1 MLSRALSAMM
11 TWPAGYGRFVSD
23 EVGSTL
29 DVSKDMI
36 STEPAPFW
44 VMAHRQTASRGR
56 RGRAWMMPEGNFA
69 ATLVLRTGDAPAQ
82 IALRS
87 FVMSFALLR
96 ALFDVTGRDDAFS
109 LKWPNDVLLNG
120 GKVAGIL
127 LESGGAGSVAIGVG
141 VNLIA
146 APCQD
151 EVEEG
156 AVRPVSV
163 LAETEAHITPE
174 AFLAVLAGH
183 YARLEQQ
190 FTDFGFE
197 PIRSGWLA
205 HAARLGEVI
214 TARTGRDT
222 RTGTFEDVDQ
232 DGQLVL
238 RGARGVERIA
248 AADVYF

>member
-1 MLSRALSAMM
+1 M
-11 TWPAGYGRFVSD
+11 TAWPSGYGRFVYD
-23 EVGSTL
+23 EVSSTL
-29 DVSKDMI
+29 DVSREL
-36 STEPAPFW
+36 TATQPAPFW
-44 VMAHRQTASRGR
+44 VLARRQTASRGR
-56 RGRAWMMPEGNFA
+56 RGRPWKMPEGNFA
-69 ATLVLRTGDAPAQ
+69 ATLVLQTADAPAQ

-87 FVMSFALLR
+87 FVMSLALLR
-96 ALFDVTGRDDAFS
+96 AFVDVTGRRDAVS

-127 LESGGAGSVAIGVG
+127 LESDGAGTLAIGVG
-141 VNLIA
+141 VNLAA
-146 APCQD
+146 APGQD

-163 LAETEAHITPE
+163 LGETQVHVTPE
-174 AFLAVLAGH
+174 AFLEVLARY
-183 YARLEQQ
+183 YAQLEQQ
-190 FTDFGFE
+190 FTEFGFG
-197 PIRSGWLA
+197 PVRAGWLV

-214 TARTGRDT
+214 TARTGREE

>member
-1 MLSRALSAMM
+1 M
-11 TWPAGYGRFVSD
+11 TAWPSGYGHFVF
-23 EVGSTL
+23 EETGSTL
-29 DVSKDMI
+29 DTARDMI
-36 STEPAPFW
+36 PTEPAPFW
-44 VMAHRQTASRGR
+44 VLAHRQTASRGR

-69 ATLVLRTGDAPAQ
+69 ATLVLRTSDAPAQ

-87 FVMSFALLR
+87 FVMSLALLR
-96 ALFDVTGRDDAFS
+96 AFVDVTGRDDAFS

-127 LESGGAGSVAIGVG
+127 LESGGTGSVAIGVG
-141 VNLIA
+141 VNLVA
-146 APCQD
+146 APGAD

-156 AVRPVSV
+156 AVRPVSIFG
-163 LAETEAHITPE
+163 ETQVRVTPE
-174 AFLAVLAGH
+174 AFLEALAGH
-183 YARLEQQ
+183 FAHLEQQ
-190 FTDFGFE
+190 FTEFGFS
-197 PIRSGWLA
+197 PIRTGWLA
-205 HAARLGEVI
+205 HAARLGDVI
-214 TARTGRDT
+214 TARTGRDE